1 MQIFSTITNLTKTH
15 SNIVVALGTFDGVHI
30 GHQNIIKQAI
40 ALAKSINGTSVVF
53 TFSNHPL
60 TVISPPN
67 APLYISDN
75 RSKQMDMEALGVDVL
90 MNVLFTKKF
99 GALSPPEFLKLLQD
113 NLAPKHIVVG
123 PNYTFGYKGEGTPKF
138 LSQKSKLYGFI
149 SEVQPVVHLNHH
161 IVSSTRIRNL
171 LVGGQL
177 DVANTLLG
185 KPFRIS
191 GPVMHGDERGRLLG
205 VPTANLAISPK
216 QAMLP
221 NGVYAAY
228 AYVEGIKYKA
238 VANIGT
244 NPTFNGAIRHV
255 EVHILDF
262 KQEIYDE
269 ILLVEFLKKIRD
281 EKKFSTKDALLKQIH
296 SDIATAANISDLH

>member
-75 RSKQMDMEALGVDVL
+75 RSKQIDMEALGVDVL

>member
-40 ALAKSINGTSVVF
+40 QLAKSINGTSVVF

-99 GALSPPEFLKLLQD
+99 GSLSPLEFLKLLQE

-138 LSQKSKLYGFI
+138 LSQKSTAYGFV
-149 SEVQPVVHLNHH
+149 SEVQPVVHMNHH

-171 LVGGQL
+171 LIGGQL
-177 DVANTLLG
+177 EVANVLLG

-191 GPVMHGDERGRLLG
+191 GPVLHGDERGRLLG

-221 NGVYAAY
+221 NGVYAAQ
-228 AYVEGIKYKA
+228 AYVAGKKYKA

-244 NPTFNGAIRHV
+244 NPTFNGATRHV

-262 KQEIYDE
+262 KQDIYDE
-269 ILLVEFLKKIRD
+269 ILMVEFLKKIRD
-281 EKKFSTKDALLKQIH
+281 EKKFSAKDALIKQIQ
-296 SDIATAANISDLH
+296 SDIIMAANISDLH